1 MNRFLLLISLV
12 FSFACGK
19 TNNPQ
24 PAPDEGNEPP
34 APTIELP
41 KLASTT
47 LLSVSTTKATL
58 KSKVEN
64 TGGASITERGICW
77 AIHNNPTVNDSK
89 ASPNSVSGSGEFE
102 VELTAL
108 EGGKTYY
115 AKSFASNSKGR
126 AYGPVFEFKTDSYED
141 AKMAVTSVLFYKL
154 NSMEASSKIEST
166 GGANVLEA
174 GVCISHNQNPTIND
188 TKVIASK
195 IENESFKVDVKNLEL
210 GKSYFI
216 RSYVTTVKGT
226 FYGSQGSFQT
236 YNKGKITVN
245 YHNQSNIP
253 ADVFARLKA
262 MADHG
267 VRLLEEHTSIV
278 KTVTIEYN
286 TGVAT
291 ADASLSGWM
300 RWGSN
305 VSYQKAGTFLHEFA
319 HTIGAG
325 TSSYWTNTLIKN
337 GIYTG
342 ANANLALKKAT
353 NDPSAQLKGDSQH
366 FWPYGING
374 AHEDTG
380 RDSDYVITCLII
392 EGFKRDGVPIN

>member
-1 MNRFLLLISLV
+1 MIKFLLLIIISLFGCSKSTSV
-12 FSFACGK
+12 
-19 TNNPQ
+19 
-24 PAPDEGNEPP
+24 PP
-34 APTIELP
+34 EVVGDNKEPTIVVPQMGSL
-41 KLASTT
+41 TIVQ
-47 LLSVSTTKATL
+47 VSTTKATL

-77 AIHNNPTVNDSK
+77 ATHNNPTISDAK
-89 ASPNSVSGSGEFE
+89 ASPNSVSGAGDFE
-102 VELTAL
+102 VELTNL
-108 EGGKTYY
+108 EGGKKYY
-115 AKSFASNSKGR
+115 AKSYASNSKGR
-126 AYGPVFEFKTDSYED
+126 SYGQVFEFTTESYED
-141 AKMAVTSVLFYKL
+141 AKMGSTAVLFYKL

-166 GGANVLEA
+166 GGANLVET
-174 GVCISHNQNPTIND
+174 GVCISNNPNPTVSDKKI
-188 TKVIASK
+188 IASK
-195 IENESFKVDVKNLEL
+195 VENNSFKVDVENLEL
-210 GKSYFI
+210 GKSFFI
-216 RSYVTTVKGT
+216 RSYVTTAKGT
-226 FYGSQGSFQT
+226 YYGSQGSFQT

-267 VRLLEEHTSIV
+267 VKLLEEHTSIV

-286 TGVAT
+286 TGVQT
-291 ADASLSGWM
+291 ADASLTGWM

-319 HTIGAG
+319 HAIGAG
-325 TSSYWTNTLIKN
+325 TSNYWREILIKN

-342 ANANLALKKAT
+342 ENANLALRKAT
-353 NDPSAQLKGDSQH
+353 NDLSAQVKGDAQH

-380 RDSDYVITCLII
+380 RDSDYIITCLII

>member
-1 MNRFLLLISLV
+1 MIKGLLLIVISL
-12 FSFACGK
+12 FGCGK
-19 TNNPQ
+19 SSSVP
-24 PAPDEGNEPP
+24 PEKVDINENV
-34 APTIELP
+34 IVLP
-41 KLASTT
+41 KLGN
-47 LLSVSTTKATL
+47 LSIVQNSTTKATL

-77 AIHNNPTVNDSK
+77 ATHNNPTISDAK
-89 ASPNSVSGSGEFE
+89 ASPNAVSGSGDFE
-102 VELTAL
+102 VELTNL
-108 EGGKTYY
+108 EGGKKYY
-115 AKSFASNSKGR
+115 AKSYASNSKGR
-126 AYGPVFEFKTDSYED
+126 SYGQVFEFTTESYED
-141 AKMAVTSVLFYKL
+141 AKIGNTKVLFYKL

-174 GVCISHNQNPTIND
+174 GVSISNNPNPTVSD
-188 TKVIASK
+188 TKIIASK
-195 IENESFKVDVKNLEL
+195 VENNSFKVDVENLEL
-210 GKSYFI
+210 GKSFFI

-226 FYGSQGSFQT
+226 YYGSQGSFQT

-267 VRLLEEHTSIV
+267 VKLLEEHTSIV

-286 TGVAT
+286 TGVQT

-305 VSYQKAGTFLHEFA
+305 ASYQKTGTFLHEFA

-325 TSSYWTNTLIKN
+325 TSNYWRETLIKN

-342 ANANLALKKAT
+342 ENANLALRKAT
-353 NDPSAQLKGDSQH
+353 NDPNAQLKGDAQH

-380 RDSDYVITCLII
+380 RESDYIITSLII

>member
-1 MNRFLLLISLV
+1 MVKCLLFIIISL
-12 FSFACGK
+12 FGCGK
-19 TNNPQ
+19 SSSVLPENVDNN
-24 PAPDEGNEPP
+24 ENIIVV
-34 APTIELP
+34 PTLG
-41 KLASTT
+41 S
-47 LLSVSTTKATL
+47 LSIVQISTTKATI

-64 TGGASITERGICW
+64 TGGSSVTERGICW
-77 AIHNNPTVNDSK
+77 STHSNPTVSDEK
-89 ASPNSVSGSGEFE
+89 ASPNSVSGTGEFE
-102 VELTAL
+102 VELTNL

-115 AKSFASNSKGR
+115 AKSYASNSKGR
-126 AYGPVFEFKTDSYED
+126 SYGQVFEFKTESYDD
-141 AKMAVTSVLFYKL
+141 AKMGNTAVLFYKL

-166 GGANVLEA
+166 GGANIVEA
-174 GVCISHNQNPTIND
+174 GVCISNNQNPTVSDKKIIAA
-188 TKVIASK
+188 KV
-195 IENESFKVDVKNLEL
+195 ENNSFKVDVENLDL
-210 GKSYFI
+210 GRSFFI

-226 FYGSQGSFQT
+226 YYGSQGSFQT
-236 YNKGKITVN
+236 YNKGKITVH

-253 ADVFARLKA
+253 VDVFARLKA

-267 VRLLEEHTSIV
+267 VKLLEEYTSIV

-286 TGVAT
+286 TGVQT

-305 VSYQKAGTFLHEFA
+305 TSYQKTGTFLHEFA

-325 TSSYWTNTLIKN
+325 TSNYWRETLIKN

-342 ANANLALKKAT
+342 ENGNLALRKAT
-353 NDPSAQLKGDSQH
+353 NDPNAQLKGDAQH

-380 RDSDYVITCLII
+380 RESDYIITSLII

>member
-1 MNRFLLLISLV
+1 MSTAFI
-12 FSFACGK
+12 ACGK
-19 TNNPQ
+19 PSSSTP
-24 PAPDEGNEPP
+24 EETKPP
-34 APTIELP
+34 EENTINLP
-41 KLASTT
+41 S
-47 LLSVSTTKATL
+47 LSGLTILNVSTTKATL
-58 KSKVEN
+58 RTKVEN

-77 AIHNNPTVNDSK
+77 ATHNNPTVNDAK
-89 ASPNSVSGSGEFE
+89 ANPNSVSGTGEFE
-102 VELTAL
+102 VELTNL

-126 AYGPVFEFKTDSYED
+126 SYGPLFEFKTESYED
-141 AKMAVTSVLFYKL
+141 AKMGNTSVLFYKL

-166 GGANVLEA
+166 GGANIVEA
-174 GVCISHNQNPTIND
+174 GICISNTQNPTVND
-188 TKVIASK
+188 KKIVATKV
-195 IENESFKVDVKNLEL
+195 ENQSFKIDVESLEL

-216 RSYVTTVKGT
+216 RSFVTTAKGT

-245 YHNQSNIP
+245 FHNQSNIP
-253 ADVFARLKA
+253 TEVYARLKA
-262 MADHG
+262 MADQG

-325 TSSYWTNTLIKN
+325 TSPFWSNTLIKS

-342 ANANLALKKAT
+342 ENANLALKKAT
-353 NDPSAQLKGDSQH
+353 SDSNAQLKGDTQH

-380 RDSDYVITCLII
+380 RESDYIITCLII

>member
-1 MNRFLLLISLV
+1 MIKSLLLIVISL
-12 FSFACGK
+12 FGCGK
-19 TNNPQ
+19 SSSVP
-24 PAPDEGNEPP
+24 PVKVDINENV
-34 APTIELP
+34 IVLP
-41 KLASTT
+41 KLGN
-47 LLSVSTTKATL
+47 LSIVQNSTTKATL
-58 KSKVEN
+58 KLKVEN

-77 AIHNNPTVNDSK
+77 ATHNNPTISDAK
-89 ASPNSVSGSGEFE
+89 ASPNAVSGSGDFE
-102 VELTAL
+102 VELTNL
-108 EGGKTYY
+108 EGGKKYY
-115 AKSFASNSKGR
+115 AKSYASNSKGR
-126 AYGPVFEFKTDSYED
+126 SYGQVFEFTTETYED
-141 AKMAVTSVLFYKL
+141 AKIGNTKVLFYKL

-166 GGANVLEA
+166 GGANVVEA
-174 GVCISHNQNPTIND
+174 GVCISNNPNPTVSD
-188 TKVIASK
+188 AKMIASK
-195 IENESFKVDVKNLEL
+195 VENNSFKVDVENLEL
-210 GKSYFI
+210 GKSFFI
-216 RSYVTTVKGT
+216 RSYVTTAKGT
-226 FYGSQGSFQT
+226 YYGSQGSFQT

-253 ADVFARLKA
+253 ADVFTRLKA

-267 VRLLEEHTSIV
+267 VKLLEEHTSIV

-286 TGVAT
+286 TGVQT

-305 VSYQKAGTFLHEFA
+305 ASYQKTGTFLHEFA

-325 TSSYWTNTLIKN
+325 TSNYWRETLIKN

-342 ANANLALKKAT
+342 ENANLALRKAT
-353 NDPSAQLKGDSQH
+353 NDPNALLKGDAQH

-380 RDSDYVITCLII
+380 RESDYIITSLII

>member
-1 MNRFLLLISLV
+1 MVKLLLLLLIS
-12 FSFACGK
+12 FFGCGK
-19 TNNPQ
+19 SNSPSPSKEDN
-24 PAPDEGNEPP
+24 PDEVTIS
-34 APTIELP
+34 APLMGSISLVN
-41 KLASTT
+41 TT
-47 LLSVSTTKATL
+47 TTKATL

-64 TGGASITERGICW
+64 TGGASVTVRGICW
-77 AIHNNPTVNDSK
+77 AMHNNPTISDSK

-102 VELTAL
+102 VELTNL

-115 AKSFASNSKGR
+115 AKSYASNSKGR
-126 AYGPVFEFKTDSYED
+126 AYGPIFEFKTDSYED
-141 AKMAVTSVLFYKL
+141 AKMSATSVVFYKL
-154 NSMEASSKIEST
+154 NSMEAAAKIEDS
-166 GGANVLEA
+166 GGANVIEA
-174 GVCISHNQNPTIND
+174 GVCYSTTQNPTVDNNKI
-188 TKVIASK
+188 IAEK
-195 IENESFKVDVKNLEL
+195 IENLAFKVDVTDLEL
-210 GKSYFI
+210 NKNYFI
-216 RSYVTTVKGT
+216 RSYVKTSKGIY
-226 FYGSQGSFQT
+226 YGSQGAFQT
-236 YNKGKITVN
+236 YSKGKITVN
-245 YHNQSNIP
+245 FHNQSNIP

-267 VRLLEEHTSIV
+267 VKLLEEHTSIV

-305 VSYQKAGTFLHEFA
+305 VSYQKTGTFLHEFA

-325 TSSYWTNTLIKN
+325 TSNHWKQNLIQN

-342 ANANLALKKAT
+342 ASANLALQKAT
-353 NDPSAQLKGDSQH
+353 KDSSAQLKGDALH

-380 RDSDYVITCLII
+380 RESDYIITCLII